1 MSDPAPSRLP
11 AAFKRLAWSNLAA
24 QSAEQIGLAAAPLV
38 AVLALNAREGETG
51 LLQTAQTLPFLL
63 FAFAF
68 GVLADRTS
76 RRRLMACAEA
86 VRALSLIVIL
96 VLLLLGKLSLV
107 VLALLGFLGASGTV
121 AYGVTAPSLVP
132 ALVARDGLAA
142 ANARL
147 EVARTTAF
155 IAGPA
160 VAGALIGWTGAGTA
174 FALAAALSIFAVL
187 LFAGLDEP
195 ARPKLPPRHIFHD
208 LQEGGGFVFA
218 HHLLRPILL
227 ASVVFNISFFIIQAV
242 YVPYAVHRLGLSAS
256 VIGMTLAANGV
267 GLVAGALISPW
278 LARRMR
284 FGSLITIG
292 PLSGL
297 AAAALMALTIIVSSR
312 WLAGFSYFVMGIGP
326 MLWIIGTA
334 TLRQTVTP
342 LALLGRVS
350 AVGLMATQ
358 GARPLGAAIGAGVG
372 GAFGAETCL
381 VVATLGFLVQ
391 ALIVLASPIPRL
403 KHLPGPDV

>member
-1 MSDPAPSRLP
+1 MFSSSASSLP

-24 QSAEQIGLAAAPLV
+24 QSAEQIGLAAAPIV
-38 AVLALNAREGETG
+38 AVLLLNAREAETG

-63 FAFAF
+63 FSFPF

-86 VRALSLIVIL
+86 VRALSLLAIL
-96 VLLLLGKLSLV
+96 ALLSAGALNLA

-132 ALVARDGLAA
+132 ALVPREGLGA

-160 VAGALIGWTGAGTA
+160 VAGALISWTGAGTA
-174 FALAAALSIFAVL
+174 FALAAALSCGAVL
-187 LFAGLDEP
+187 LFLGLDEP
-195 ARPKLPPRHIFHD
+195 PRPALPPRHILHD
-208 LQEGGGFVFA
+208 LIEGASFVFG
-218 HHLLRPILL
+218 HHLLRPVLL
-227 ASVVFNISFFIIQAV
+227 AAVIFNTSFFIMQAV

-256 VIGMTLAANGV
+256 TIGMTLAANGA
-267 GLVAGALISPW
+267 GLVCGAL
-278 LARRMR
+278 LAPRASRLLR
-284 FGSLITIG
+284 FGTYIVIG
-292 PLSGL
+292 PISGF
-297 AAAALMALTIIVSSR
+297 AAAALMALTILAPSGV
-312 WLAGFSYFVMGIGP
+312 LAGFSYFVMGIGP

-334 TLRQTVTP
+334 TMRQTVVP
-342 LALLGRVS
+342 PALLGRAS
-350 AVGLMATQ
+350 AVNLMATQ
-358 GARPLGAAIGAGVG
+358 GSRPLGAAIGAVLG

-381 VVATLGFLVQ
+381 IVSALGFLAQ
-391 ALIVLASPIPRL
+391 ALIVLASPLARL
-403 KHLPGPDV
+403 ERQPTRDD